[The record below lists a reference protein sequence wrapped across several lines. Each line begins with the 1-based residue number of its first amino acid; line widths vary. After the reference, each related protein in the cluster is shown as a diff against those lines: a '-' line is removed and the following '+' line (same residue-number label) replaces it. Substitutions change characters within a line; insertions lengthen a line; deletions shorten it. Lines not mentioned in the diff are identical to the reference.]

1 MSDNNQKRNDRSG
14 PPAPSRPDM
23 PALLPAFTSLIVPGS
38 GQFILGERG
47 RGIGFL
53 ATIIILG
60 ALIAWQGTITLLI
73 PLVFIWLW
81 GAWDAY
87 RLARGEDRPPG
98 RADPALPS

>member
-1 MSDNNQKRNDRSG
+1 M
-14 PPAPSRPDM
+14 
-23 PALLPAFTSLIVPGS
+23 SLIVPGS

-60 ALIAWQGTITLLI
+60 ALIAWQGTLTLLI

-87 RLARGEDRPPG
+87 RLAKGDTDPVGHPDRLRVG
-98 RADPALPS
+98 FCGH